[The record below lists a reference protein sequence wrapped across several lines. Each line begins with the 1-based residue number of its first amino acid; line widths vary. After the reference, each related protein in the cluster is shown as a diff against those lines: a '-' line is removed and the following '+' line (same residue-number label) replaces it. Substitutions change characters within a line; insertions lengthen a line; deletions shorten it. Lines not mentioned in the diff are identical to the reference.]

1 MKLRFQCG
9 AVLAACLMA
18 VSVYSPAFGQTF
30 REIAQTAAQ
39 QRRAQRQLKR
49 EQALKPTP
57 LNPMRPGVNP
67 GNPQGP
73 RNPNNLAPQAIERL
87 QDMPPDRQ
95 EKFLQN
101 NQRFQNLAPGST
113 GADSPAPPGLEQ
125 ADSLAAAGL
134 ARAAAGVGTVDS
146 PAAAGSSPDA
156 ASAVAAVA
164 AATPSGNY
172 AAIAFAA

>member
-1 MKLRFQCG
+1 MKLRFQFG

-18 VSVYSPAFGQTF
+18 GSAYSPAFGQTF
-30 REIAQTAAQ
+30 RGIAQTAAAQ

-49 EQALKPTP
+49 GQALKPTP
-57 LNPMRPGVNP
+57 LNPVRPGVNP

-101 NQRFQNLAPGST
+101 NQRFQNLAP
-113 GADSPAPPGLEQ
+113 DQ
-125 ADSLAAAGL
+125 
-134 ARAAAGVGTVDS
+134 
-146 PAAAGSSPDA
+146 
-156 ASAVAAVA
+156 
-164 AATPSGNY
+164 
-172 AAIAFAA
+172 